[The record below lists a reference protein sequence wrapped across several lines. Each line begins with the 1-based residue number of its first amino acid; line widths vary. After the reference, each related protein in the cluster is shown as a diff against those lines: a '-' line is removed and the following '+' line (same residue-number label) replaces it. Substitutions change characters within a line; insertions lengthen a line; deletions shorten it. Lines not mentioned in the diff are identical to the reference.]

1 MSILRESPDFVWRCD
16 GCGTEFTS
24 SYDEETEEETDLP
37 ALADDRGRTFC
48 DACYEER
55 FGPGPYE
62 PE

>member
-1 MSILRESPDFVWRCD
+1 LPILGEDPDFVWRCD

-37 ALADDRGRTFC
+37 ALTDGRGRTFC
-48 DACYEER
+48 DACFEER